1 MKNVVLVSVIL
12 TLAACSAS
20 SPPGAAARGGDKTFT
35 TVAGPIRRYS
45 NAFRKDEGDHKR
57 PTSFDDAYA
66 RFIARYKLYPNRY
79 WVAPKSSNQGCSQ
92 SRPCSEENREGGRA
106 SDRNNGS
113 QSSPWA
119 TIEYASA
126 HTPPCAVIWVADGNY
141 DAVTTKGDGDLSCH
155 KAFVS
160 QNYGGAKIN
169 GTVNSGGT
177 YVDFVGFEVTAPS
190 SCTGFFGPGW
200 PGPGSTSYSYSNIFA
215 YNRVHDIDN
224 ASGAPACNGIGGMG
238 GGQLYYGNVIWNIG
252 TNGNRLVH
260 GIYAD
265 LGAIVENNIIYNTTG
280 GCIQVGRNPANVT
293 VVNNT
298 LYDCKWGVVLYTM
311 SGSVTPRGNYVA
323 NNIVANAR
331 QYGIIECYAID
342 CVGTRG
348 GQSTYTNNITY
359 NAPNRMENGVL
370 LNNTTANPNV
380 VSAGSPAA
388 GADYH
393 LRAGSPAHG
402 AGTRI
407 KAPQFDIDGNTRG
420 SPPSIG
426 AYEPVNRSGG
436 SLR

>member
-1 MKNVVLVSVIL
+1 MKNVVLVSVVLI
-12 TLAACSAS
+12 LAACSAS
-20 SPPGAAARGGDKTFT
+20 SPPGAVAGGGDKA
-35 TVAGPIRRYS
+35 VNSIAGPITRRS
-45 NAFRKDEGDHKR
+45 QDFRAHDGDHKR
-57 PTSFDDAYA
+57 APSLDGAYA

-79 WVAPKSSNQGCSQ
+79 WVAPKSSDQGCSQ
-92 SRPCSEENREGGRA
+92 SRPCPDERRERRA
-106 SDRNNGS
+106 SDRNKGS

-141 DAVTTKGDGDLSCH
+141 DAVTTKGDGDPSCH
-155 KAFVS
+155 KTFVS

-169 GTVNSGGT
+169 GTVNSRGAF
-177 YVDFVGFEVTAPS
+177 VDFVGFEVTAPS
-190 SCTGFFGPGW
+190 SCTGFIGPGW
-200 PGPGSTSYSYSNIFA
+200 PGPGSISYSYSNTFA

-224 ASGAPACNGIGGMG
+224 ASGAPACNGIGGMA

-252 TNGNRLVH
+252 TNGNRHVH

-265 LGAIVENNIIYNTTG
+265 LGAIVENNVVYNTTG
-280 GCIQVGRNPANVT
+280 GCIHVGRNPAHVT

-298 LYDCKWGVVLYTM
+298 LYNCKWGVVLYTM
-311 SGSVTPRGNYVA
+311 SGSVTPSGNYVA
-323 NNIVANAR
+323 NNIVANAS
-331 QYGIIECYAID
+331 QYGIIECYATD
-342 CVGTRG
+342 CAGTPG

-370 LNNTTANPNV
+370 LNTSTANPNV

-393 LRAGSPAHG
+393 LRAGSSASG
-402 AGTRI
+402 AGNRT

-420 SPPSIG
+420 NPPSIG
-426 AYEPVNRSGG
+426 AYE
-436 SLR
+436 